1 MKWYLHPS
9 GQEFSQW
16 KPQAIARHL
25 GNVSLPVNEPLAKL
39 SVGSSTLYP
48 LTDDGPT
55 LEAYEQVASRSF
67 TVGVDTAVAS
77 YTTENKPLA
86 DYKEERKAEATAK
99 RYNVETGGVTV
110 SGMTVETSRESQ
122 GMIDGAYSLA
132 VRNADTQNFTIDFKT
147 TVGWVSLT
155 AAQMIAISEAVGSHI
170 QAAFKRER
178 ALHEAIDAAGTH
190 AAVAAIDIT
199 TGWPS

>member
-16 KPQAIARHL
+16 NPQAIAKHL

-48 LTDDGPT
+48 LTDDGPS
-55 LEAYEQVASRSF
+55 LEAYEQVASRSI
-67 TVGVDTAVAS
+67 TVGADTAVAS

-86 DYKEERKAEATAK
+86 DYKTERKAEATAK
-99 RYNVETGGVTV
+99 RYDVETGGVTV

-147 TVGWVSLT
+147 ATGWVSLT
-155 AAQMIAISEAVGSHI
+155 AAQMIAISEAVGTHI
-170 QAAFKRER
+170 QDAFKRER

-199 TGWPS
+199 TGWPV